1 MDKEGSTTGISDH
14 AENINADG
22 PETGRSEGGGSMYE
36 QYTTAISQIES
47 EPHAAVST
55 LLQIQEHVAMQSYFS
70 ISSSSSETIDDVST
84 FILPYLMVDHH
95 LALAHVQLPMDRH
108 KIATRRTN
116 LVKAC
121 DYFNSFLQKLEAYD
135 VLTKE
140 ETAQYQM
147 LVEMTDHMNS
157 SHGDSDANPTTPSLL
172 PPPMSRDMK
181 IAQFRQKQQLQ
192 QDQERLKSLQL
203 RRRRLQSTIT
213 DDDIIDG
220 YDHENL
226 FRTTTLASIH
236 IAKMITAEE
245 WSAILQELP
254 MITMMIMSQQE
265 HPLGSDDRYRTTS
278 NGGAA
283 PPDPRLLTLPPGR
296 PAPEQPMELTQITKD
311 ATTGQLRIHRQEIQN
326 QMFRPGWNQP
336 TMSLD
341 ELAEREVNAAVQR
354 QQQQD
359 QSERER
365 MGQPRRYQQLVQDG
379 MEDDADLVE
388 ASVTY
393 DREWDTFR
401 DDNPR
406 GSGNKRGDVG
416 DRNF

>member
-1 MDKEGSTTGISDH
+1 MDKEGSTSSDH
-14 AENINADG
+14 AENKNKND
-22 PETGRSEGGGSMYE
+22 PETGRSEGGDLYE
-36 QYTTAISQIES
+36 RYTTAISQIES
-47 EPHAAVST
+47 EPRDAVST

-70 ISSSSSETIDDVST
+70 ISSSSSETIDDIST
-84 FILPYLMVDHH
+84 FILPYLTVDHH
-95 LALAHVQLPMDRH
+95 LALAHTQLPMDQH
-108 KIATRRTN
+108 QIATRRTN
-116 LVKAC
+116 LLKAC
-121 DYFNSFLQKLEAYD
+121 DYFNAFLQKLEAYD

-157 SHGDSDANPTTPSLL
+157 RHGHNDANPTTPSLL

-192 QDQERLKSLQL
+192 QEQERLKSLQM
-203 RRRRLQSTIT
+203 RRRRLQSTIS

-220 YDHENL
+220 YDHESL
-226 FRTTTLASIH
+226 FRTSTLSSIH
-236 IAKMITAEE
+236 IAKMITIEE

-254 MITMMIMSQQE
+254 MITMMIMSQLQE
-265 HPLGSDDRYRTTS
+265 QPSGSDDRYRTTTS
-278 NGGAA
+278 SHGSSAPVV
-283 PPDPRLLTLPPGR
+283 PPDPRQLPPGQR
-296 PAPEQPMELTQITKD
+296 PPMELTQITKD

-326 QMFRPGWNQP
+326 QMFRPGWMQP
-336 TMSLD
+336 TMSLE
-341 ELAEREVNAAVQR
+341 ELAEREVTAAVQR
-354 QQQQD
+354 QEQQD
-359 QSERER
+359 QSERDR
-365 MGQPRRYQQLVQDG
+365 KSQPRRYQQLVQDG
-379 MEDDADLVE
+379 LEDDADLVE

-393 DREWDTFR
+393 DREWDTFC